1 MLIQTLKVHQS
12 TKEGS
17 NQRGGFQKLLLAN
30 EPTSAVSEREREKS
44 PLKARKKKKKKSGGR
59 EVPLRGVV
67 TNVYPDAEG
76 AKGVEAHSMALEGSN
91 HDRVIHNSGH
101 P

>member
-1 MLIQTLKVHQS
+1 MLHFSLLIQTLKVHQS

-44 PLKARKKKKKKSGGR
+44 PLKAN
-59 EVPLRGVV
+59 V